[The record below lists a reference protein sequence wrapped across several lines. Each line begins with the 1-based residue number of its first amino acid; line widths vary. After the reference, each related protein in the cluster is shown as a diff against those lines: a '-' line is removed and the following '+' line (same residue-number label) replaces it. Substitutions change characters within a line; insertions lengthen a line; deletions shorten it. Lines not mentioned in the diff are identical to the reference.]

1 MEGEGAEPGQVRVH
15 PTDASVSQQ
24 ELWLFKQIT
33 TETIFQLSD

>member
-1 MEGEGAEPGQVRVH
+1 MEGEGTEPGQVHVH
-15 PTDASVSQQ
+15 PTEASVSQQ